1 MHQRNIVYSMKKT
14 QNYQTYISIETEDR
28 ENEILENQIRTMIA
42 KSIETVKVIGSNG
55 GKANQCL
62 LIYRYD

>member
-1 MHQRNIVYSMKKT
+1 MKKT

-62 LIYRYD
+62 LRY